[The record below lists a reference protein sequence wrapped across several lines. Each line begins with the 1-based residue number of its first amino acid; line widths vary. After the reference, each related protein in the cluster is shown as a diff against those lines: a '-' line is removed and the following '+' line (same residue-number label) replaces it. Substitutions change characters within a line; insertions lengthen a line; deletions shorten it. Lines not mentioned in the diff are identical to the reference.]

1 MNARM
6 KALLGVSAFALLSGA
21 APVVPAMLT
30 PISGTLGMDASLIAS
45 DAEAQESGE
54 GEGEGSTEC
63 TTETGE
69 GEEGGSADC
78 APPEGEG
85 GEGEGEGEGEG

>member
-21 APVVPAMLT
+21 APLVPAMLV
-30 PISGTLGMDASLIAS
+30 PAADNFGLAVSPLAA

-54 GEGEGSTEC
+54 GEGTTEC
-63 TTETGE
+63 APPEGEEGE

-85 GEGEGEGEGEG
+85 GEDGEGEG